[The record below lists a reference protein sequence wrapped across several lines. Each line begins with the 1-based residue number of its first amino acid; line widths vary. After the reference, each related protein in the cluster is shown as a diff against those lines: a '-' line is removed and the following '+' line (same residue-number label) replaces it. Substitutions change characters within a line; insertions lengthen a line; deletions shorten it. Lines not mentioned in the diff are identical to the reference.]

1 MKISEIIYSVVVM
14 ICLTWAVYTVATK
27 YAPAVPEPQRVEQ
40 ELIEINR
47 VETNG
52 NL

>member
-1 MKISEIIYSVVVM
+1 MKVDEIIYSVVVM

-27 YAPAVPEPQRVEQ
+27 YAPAVPQNQQVEQ

-47 VETNG
+47 VATNE
-52 NL
+52 

>member
-1 MKISEIIYSVVVM
+1 MKVDQIIYSVVVM
-14 ICLTWAVYTVATK
+14 ICLTWAVYTVAIK

-47 VETNG
+47 VESNV